1 MRVILILA
9 AVMTLLVYLGS
20 FRSTLYDRMIVLAF
34 FALELIAICMPELTT
49 SVAQTLGIGR
59 GADLIF
65 YVFISGSVFV
75 TVVLY
80 SRLLLLQRALTD
92 IVRHLAVQNP
102 TPPQLSEKA
111 YKFQH
116 TKARTATRPKDPI
129 EAGTYTCR
137 RCCGERRGRLVAP
150 PRVEGARYGTL

>member
-102 TPPQLSEKA
+102 TPPPTL
-111 YKFQH
+111 
-116 TKARTATRPKDPI
+116 R
-129 EAGTYTCR
+129 
-137 RCCGERRGRLVAP
+137 
-150 PRVEGARYGTL
+150 EGVQVSTH